1 MCNIWIVL
9 FYLDIRM
16 LLFHIPSMVTMQD
29 FEIIRFFLVVF
40 WGFYWHFLGS
50 TCFRSHYNATIAI
63 LFRGMKSFIKVEIKF
78 FEWIYSKYQTESLK
92 TIILRSPLQT
102 FLTVLTA
109 GTKLSSATIRE
120 TTLLVLQNAFTCNR
134 GNLQIHW

>member
-16 LLFHIPSMVTMQD
+16 LLFHIPSMVTTQD
-29 FEIIRFFLVVF
+29 FEIILFFVVF

-63 LFRGMKSFIKVEIKF
+63 LSRGMKSFIKVAIKF
-78 FEWIYSKYQTESLK
+78 FEWIYSKYQTESLQPC
-92 TIILRSPLQT
+92 ILRSPLRT

-109 GTKLSSATIRE
+109 GTKLSSVTIRE
-120 TTLLVLQNAFTCNR
+120 TSLLVLRIFFTRNR